1 MTKQESTFSN
11 VVTALVV
18 GMGLTVG
25 LSLFGVH
32 PLQQAHR
39 LFETQE
45 IETPY
50 YGDKAFQ
57 AEIPEFTV

>member
-32 PLQQAHR
+32 PLQQASV
-39 LFETQE
+39 LFDTE